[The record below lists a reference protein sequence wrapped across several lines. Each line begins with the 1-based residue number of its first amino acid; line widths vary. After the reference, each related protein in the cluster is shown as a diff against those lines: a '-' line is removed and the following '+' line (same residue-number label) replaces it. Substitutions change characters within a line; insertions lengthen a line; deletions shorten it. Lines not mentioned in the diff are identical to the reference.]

1 MRILPRKWG
10 RAAFS
15 STPKR
20 GPAGA
25 QRVCLGSPAP
35 AQTPTSPSS
44 SKISSND
51 KASTNSKVDRACCHA
66 PMSRAH
72 LECSRGGV
80 VQCTHIIRGAP
91 LITRLRSPLKS
102 EEAREFNHVQS
113 NLPPESSPPVQP
125 ASSLGIQVRL
135 SERPRAEHG
144 NGIFAS
150 AENKQSSNLLAP
162 YVSKKRGLPNFP
174 RPYSLPFVRLHRTPT
189 LFIHARITSLV
200 PTTKLRAM
208 AQRSTIL

>member
-1 MRILPRKWG
+1 MG
-10 RAAFS
+10 
-15 STPKR
+15 
-20 GPAGA
+20 
-25 QRVCLGSPAP
+25 
-35 AQTPTSPSS
+35 
-44 SKISSND
+44 
-51 KASTNSKVDRACCHA
+51 
-66 PMSRAH
+66 SRAH

-150 AENKQSSNLLAP
+150 AEIKQSSNLLAP

-174 RPYSLPFVRLHRTPT
+174 RPYSLPFVRLHLPPAVMRGALLPEG
-189 LFIHARITSLV
+189 R
-200 PTTKLRAM
+200 PRAAM
-208 AQRSTIL
+208 CPHFLLIL